1 MSNSLMN
8 TAMSG
13 LSAAQYA
20 LSTVSNNITNFQVA
34 GYNRQNAIFAQ
45 NGGTLSPAG
54 FIGNGVTVTGVNREY
69 NSFITNQL
77 RSSQTQSSG
86 LTTYYQQISQIDN
99 LLSNS
104 SNNLSV
110 TMQDFFSNLQNL
122 VSNAGDDA
130 ARKTVLGKAEGL
142 VNQFQNADKY
152 LRDMDTG
159 VNQKITES
167 VTKINNYSEQIAKL
181 NDQITRLRGSSGSEP
196 NALLDQRDQ
205 LVTELNQI
213 VGVTVTQ
220 QDGDAYNVAFANGL
234 PLVQGSTSHKIEA
247 IASGSDAT
255 RLAIGYK
262 YGSGDVM
269 EVDESRLATGSLGG
283 TLKFRSEALDSARNQ
298 LGQLALAMADSFN
311 TQHKAGFDIN
321 GDPGD
326 DFFSFAQP
334 NVLKNSNNQGDASL
348 TVKYTDTS
356 KVKASDYSVEFDGT
370 DWQVTRLSD
379 NTKVPAN
386 PVTDVN
392 GDTTGLSFDGLD
404 VSIDNGTTGGAQSK
418 DKFLVKT
425 VSNVAANLQ
434 VAVTDS
440 SKIAAAGTA
449 DGGASDNVNAKAL
462 LDLQTKKLVEGKATL
477 SGAYA
482 GLVSNVGNQTNT
494 AKTNSAAQANIVTQ
508 LTAEQQS
515 ISGVNLDEEYGD
527 LQRFQQYY
535 LANAQVI
542 QTASTLFNALLDLR

>member
-20 LSTVSNNITNFQVA
+20 LSTVGNNISNFQVA

-77 RSSQTQSSG
+77 RTSQTQSSG

-122 VSNAGDDA
+122 VSNASDDA

-167 VTKINNYSEQIAKL
+167 VTKINNYAEQIAKL
-181 NDQITRLRGSSGSEP
+181 NDQITRLRGSSASEP

-220 QDGDAYNVAFANGL
+220 QDGDAYNVAFASGL
-234 PLVQGSTSHKIEA
+234 PLVQGSSAYKVEA
-247 IASGSDAT
+247 IPSSSDAT

-262 YGSGDVM
+262 YGSGDVI
-269 EVDESRLATGSLGG
+269 EVDESRLTTGSLGG

-298 LGQLALAMADSFN
+298 LGQLALTMADSFN
-311 TQHKAGFDIN
+311 AQHKAGFDIN
-321 GDPGD
+321 GEPGEG
-326 DFFSFAQP
+326 FFSFAQP
-334 NVLKNSNNQGDASL
+334 NVLKNAKNQGDASL
-348 TVKYTDTS
+348 TVSYTDTS

-386 PVTDVN
+386 PVLDGS
-392 GDTTGLSFDGLD
+392 GDTTGLSFDGLS
-404 VSIDNGTTGGAQSK
+404 VSIDNGTGGAKAK

-434 VAVTDS
+434 VDITDS

-449 DGGASDNVNAKAL
+449 DGGESDNVNAKAL

-482 GLVSNVGNQTNT
+482 GLVSNVGNQTST
-494 AKTNSAAQANIVTQ
+494 AKTNSTAQANIVTQ

-542 QTASTLFNALLDLR
+542 QTASTLFNALLDIR

>member
-34 GYNRQNAIFAQ
+34 GYNRQNTIFAQ

-54 FIGNGVTVTGVNREY
+54 FIGNGVAVTGVNREY
-69 NSFITNQL
+69 NAFITNQL
-77 RSSQTQSSG
+77 RASQTQSTG

-99 LLSNS
+99 LLSNT
-104 SNNLSV
+104 SNNIST
-110 TMQDFFSNLQNL
+110 TMQNFFSNLQNL

-159 VNQKITES
+159 VNQKISDSATQ
-167 VTKINNYSEQIAKL
+167 INNYAEQIAKL

-213 VGVTVTQ
+213 VSVTVTQ
-220 QDGDAYNVAFANGL
+220 QDGDTYNVSFAGGL
-234 PLVQGSTSHKIEA
+234 SLVQGPNAYKVEA
-247 IASGSDAT
+247 IPSSADAT
-255 RLAIGYK
+255 RLTLGYNR
-262 YGSGDVM
+262 GTGETM
-269 EVDESRLATGSLGG
+269 EIDEGRLTSGSLGG

-298 LGQLALAMADSFN
+298 LGQLALVMADSFN
-311 TQHKAGFDIN
+311 TQHKAGFDAN
-321 GDPGD
+321 GDAGT

-334 NVLKNSNNQGDASL
+334 TALKNSKNQGDAGL
-348 TVKYTDTS
+348 TVAYTDTS

-370 DWQVTRLSD
+370 NWQVTRQSD
-379 NTKVPAN
+379 NVKVPTTAGTDAN
-386 PVTDVN
+386 GKPTLNFEGVA
-392 GDTTGLSFDGLD
+392 
-404 VSIDNGTTGGAQSK
+404 VSIDNGVTGPQAR
-418 DKFLVKT
+418 DKFIIKT
-425 VSNVAANLQ
+425 VSNVAANLH
-434 VAVTDS
+434 VDIKDS
-440 SKIAAAGTA
+440 SMIAASGTK
-449 DGGASDNVNAKAL
+449 DGGASNNVNAQAL
-462 LDLQTKKLVEGKATL
+462 LDLQTKKLVDGKATL

-482 GLVSNVGNQTNT
+482 GLVSNVGNQTAT
-494 AKTNSAAQANIVTQ
+494 AKTNSTAQANIVKQ

-542 QTASTLFNALLDLR
+542 QTASTLFNALLGIRG